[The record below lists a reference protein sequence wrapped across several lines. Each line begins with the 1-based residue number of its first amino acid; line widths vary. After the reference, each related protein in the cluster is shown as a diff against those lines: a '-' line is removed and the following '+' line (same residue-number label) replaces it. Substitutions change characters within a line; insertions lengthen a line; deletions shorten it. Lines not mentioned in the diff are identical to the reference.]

1 MQTKTTETNG
11 VLQNKKLSLV
21 LSSCSIKLC
30 FTSMI
35 SRHDLWYHDMIYGV
49 HDMIYGVQ
57 MDFSIISH
65 LSHPGS
71 KIHLNVKYL
80 RQQQFV

>member
-49 HDMIYGVQ
+49 Q